1 MRSHDKNKTEMVV
14 NGILSRIIADK
25 LGVGDRL
32 PSEEELGEEFGVSR
46 LCVREAL
53 RGLKFLGVLETG
65 TRGGTRIRGVDFPL
79 LNRVL
84 GFQIAV
90 SGLSY
95 REVLDARVA
104 LELGALEHIA
114 AQLEPEQLPDF
125 EALMSDT
132 RGMDDAARD
141 CAFHRKLLGLGGNP
155 VLNSFSQ
162 LLEIFFAC
170 APGLSAPT
178 ADAAK
183 HAEVEREHREII
195 EALRQRN
202 PDLARGLLRRHLER
216 WRKIDSVEAASPG
229 KGNRA

>member
-104 LELGALEHIA
+104 LELGRWNI
-114 AQLEPEQLPDF
+114 LPH
-125 EALMSDT
+125 S
-132 RGMDDAARD
+132 
-141 CAFHRKLLGLGGNP
+141 
-155 VLNSFSQ
+155 LNRSNCRI
-162 LLEIFFAC
+162 L
-170 APGLSAPT
+170 
-178 ADAAK
+178 K
-183 HAEVEREHREII
+183 R
-195 EALRQRN
+195 
-202 PDLARGLLRRHLER
+202 
-216 WRKIDSVEAASPG
+216 
-229 KGNRA
+229 